1 MNNTEFSE
9 LVRSAFE
16 EKGKYNFVKKTN
28 IVDTTEEEI
37 PESDVQFIAADVITD
52 ETGEEKKEG
61 SFTFT
66 TATYPHI
73 KSGVRLKDMSDSRL
87 KLTAENLATACH
99 VRLNALLALYMCGGG
114 SMGSFNIKINAP
126 EEAHSIVT
134 STSMATITEKL
145 KMMEDIH
152 NVKYDRVTLNEILLT
167 VLTGEVNAT
176 KAKKILKAETGLK
189 VDVDNSHY
197 KQREHDGSLGE
208 YNFVPAD
215 RLILSKS
222 KNDKSDVF
230 YFANLP
236 IIGSD
241 NLDVF
246 EMYGVQGYVKDD
258 TAWAVLRGIP
268 VLQDST
274 AFASIRYK

>member
-9 LVRSAFE
+9 LIRTAFE

-37 PESDVQFIAADVITD
+37 PESDVQFISADVITD
-52 ETGEEKKEG
+52 ETDKEKKGG
-61 SFTFT
+61 SFEFV
-66 TATYPHI
+66 ATNYPHI
-73 KSGVRLKDMSDSRL
+73 KSGVRLKDLSDSRL
-87 KLTAENLATACH
+87 KLTAENLAVGCH

-114 SMGSFNIKINAP
+114 SMGSFDIKINAP
-126 EEAHSIVT
+126 EEVHSIAT
-134 STSMATITEKL
+134 STSMDTIIEKL

-152 NVKYDRVTLNEILLT
+152 NVKYDRVTLNEVLLT
-167 VLTGEVNAT
+167 VLTGGLVPA

-222 KNDKSDVF
+222 KNDKSDIF

-236 IIGSD
+236 L
-241 NLDVF
+241 LDSADVEF
-246 EMYGVQGYVKDD
+246 SNKHGVQGYIKDD

-268 VLQDST
+268 VLKDST
-274 AFASIRYK
+274 AFATIAYR